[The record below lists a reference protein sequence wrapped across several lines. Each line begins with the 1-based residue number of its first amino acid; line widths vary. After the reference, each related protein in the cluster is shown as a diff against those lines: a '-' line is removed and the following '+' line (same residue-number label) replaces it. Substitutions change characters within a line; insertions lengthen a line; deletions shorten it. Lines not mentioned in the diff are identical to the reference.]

1 MLYFMQFQ
9 ILLTYTIIS
18 YFDIRVY
25 GEQFVEGDL
34 SFNSPQEAYSEAF
47 DYILTNLI

>member
-1 MLYFMQFQ
+1 MDNYSK
-9 ILLTYTIIS
+9 ILGDRFPFYQ
-18 YFDIRVY
+18 YHIRVY